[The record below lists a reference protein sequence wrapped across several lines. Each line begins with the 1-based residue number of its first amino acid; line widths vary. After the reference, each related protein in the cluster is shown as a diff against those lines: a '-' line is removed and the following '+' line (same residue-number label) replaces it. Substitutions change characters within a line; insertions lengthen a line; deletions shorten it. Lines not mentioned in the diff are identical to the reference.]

1 MSTEDNAR
9 LGTITDI
16 GARLRAAREAKHI
29 SLRDIAMTTKIS
41 VGALEALEETDVAQ
55 LPGGI
60 FTRAFV
66 RSYAA
71 EVGLD
76 PEETMRAFMAQV
88 PENGIDEEEKYD
100 SQSHEHD
107 LFQSQQQ
114 MAGTV
119 LKLVA
124 IGLPV
129 AGLLLYLGS
138 RVMTTGTDA
147 PEAPPAA
154 TAPAS
159 PEPVE
164 RPVRADPPVTAEVRP
179 QGTLTIVLRPHADCW
194 VSLRVDGEAVFERVM
209 RAGERESYEAE
220 EEIILDIGDAGAFA
234 FAINQQAGRS
244 LGASGEVVTA
254 SITPQNYRSYVTP

>member
-1 MSTEDNAR
+1 
-9 LGTITDI
+9 
-16 GARLRAAREAKHI
+16 
-29 SLRDIAMTTKIS
+29 MTTKIS

-209 RAGERESYEAE
+209 RAGEPR
-220 EEIILDIGDAGAFA
+220 IL
-234 FAINQQAGRS
+234 
-244 LGASGEVVTA
+244 
-254 SITPQNYRSYVTP
+254 